1 MTLAKLEWKLFVD
14 ARILSLKNRLRKVT
28 IGIGIGNVANGKCSA
43 QLNQNTMIHAIFTA
57 KPIHKQGPKIKSLIR
72 KPIKK

>member
-14 ARILSLKNRLRKVT
+14 ARILSLKNKLRKVT
-28 IGIGIGNVANGKCSA
+28 IDIGNVANGKCSA
-43 QLNQNTMIHAIFTA
+43 QLKQNTMIHTIFTA